1 MIFDFSDKIN
11 KSGIKILFSNDE
23 LNDHFVKKK
32 SFSMNQTHSANL
44 KMITEGKFIYE
55 DTDGIFSN
63 NKNHS
68 LIVRTAD
75 CLPIFFIHQND
86 NIFGVLHAGWKGLK
100 NKIIME
106 SANLLKNYVDD
117 LSEMIVFIG
126 PSISQKNYEVK
137 NEFINYF
144 GSSFIKNVDDKLFC
158 NLKEIA
164 KSQLNEIGITRVIDS
179 NECTYENENY
189 HSFRRNKTSE
199 RMVGV
204 IYYE

>member
-23 LNDHFVKKK
+23 LNDHLVKKK
-32 SFSMNQTHSANL
+32 SFSMNQTHSTNL

-100 NKIIME
+100 NEIIVE

-179 NECTYENENY
+179 NQCTYENENY